1 MFRCIKSILWLE
13 FEYLLKKQLFFIC
26 QILIEDSQSKRDN
39 HEVQLVYQWSCKKI
53 SIWYIGMVMLCNVY
67 KSLGKKVLIPFFLI
81 LSWTCTLQYHSFI
94 FILRFDNFAWNC
106 EIGTLLNFRGNIIY
120 ASSFL
125 IFVKNFTCD
134 AIHLVHILIT
144 YLLT

>member
-1 MFRCIKSILWLE
+1 
-13 FEYLLKKQLFFIC
+13 
-26 QILIEDSQSKRDN
+26 
-39 HEVQLVYQWSCKKI
+39 
-53 SIWYIGMVMLCNVY
+53 MVMLCNVS
-67 KSLGKKVLIPFFLI
+67 KSTRKKNSNTFFSNSFMNI
-81 LSWTCTLQYHSFI
+81 IVQYHSFI

-144 YLLT
+144 YLPTKGWSALWYSC

>member
-1 MFRCIKSILWLE
+1 MVYSQWGKTVYDIFVEPDFTHGLIGIDRSVCIDSDWRSATRYEIE
-13 FEYLLKKQLFFIC
+13 SDHRTGVNFAHCSNTFFFYSFMNIT
-26 QILIEDSQSKRDN
+26 
-39 HEVQLVYQWSCKKI
+39 VQF
-53 SIWYIGMVMLCNVY
+53 N
-67 KSLGKKVLIPFFLI
+67 
-81 LSWTCTLQYHSFI
+81 SFI

-125 IFVKNFTCD
+125 ILVKNFTYD

>member
-1 MFRCIKSILWLE
+1 M
-13 FEYLLKKQLFFIC
+13 
-26 QILIEDSQSKRDN
+26 
-39 HEVQLVYQWSCKKI
+39 H
-53 SIWYIGMVMLCNVY
+53 CNVS
-67 KSLGKKVLIPFFLI
+67 KSQEKKSSNTFLSLQEKKSSNTFFSNSFMNI
-81 LSWTCTLQYHSFI
+81 TVQYHSFI
-94 FILRFDNFAWNC
+94 FILRFDNFAWNY